1 MVVRVKCGQKGPG
14 HYAPGPFLRYN
25 DGMSLDTAA
34 VSIFIFSPYHLQRS
48 AWTALLSQQPELN
61 VRGAVG
67 MAADLVG
74 MAADLAGMAADLAGM
89 AADLAGMTAD
99 LAGHGPAAVL
109 VDVALPEPKEV
120 AELKQH
126 SAGKGLLLLV
136 DTYEADQV
144 VSLLQA
150 GAIGIMVRDS
160 RVADLVSALTAVAR
174 GEMVLP
180 ADVALQ
186 AISRLAHGRQA
197 PDSAVESLSVR
208 EKEVVS
214 LLAQGLTNKD
224 IAQTLFLSV
233 RTIEAHLRSIYGKLE
248 VSSRTEAALWAVKSG
263 FGAEIR

>member
-1 MVVRVKCGQKGPG
+1 MRGGLPPLARPVTVVSDECGKKGPG
-14 HYAPGPFLRYN
+14 HYAPGPFLSYN

-34 VSIFIFSPYHLQRS
+34 VPIFIFSPYHLQRS
-48 AWTALLSQQPELN
+48 AWTALLNQQPELN

-74 MAADLAGMAADLAGM
+74 TA
-89 AADLAGMTAD
+89 AD

-120 AELKQH
+120 AELKEH
-126 SAGKGLLLLV
+126 SAGKGLLVLV
-136 DTYEADQV
+136 DTYQPDQV

-150 GAIGIMVRDS
+150 GAIGIMARDG
-160 RVADLVSALTAVAR
+160 RVADLVSALKAVAR

-186 AISRLAHGRQA
+186 AISRLAHGRQT
-197 PDSAVESLSVR
+197 PDSAVESLSER

-233 RTIEAHLRSIYGKLE
+233 RTIEAHLRSIYGKLA
-248 VSSRTEAALWAVKSG
+248 VGSRTEAALWAVKSG

>member
-1 MVVRVKCGQKGPG
+1 MRGGLPPLARPVTVVSDECGKKGPG

-25 DGMSLDTAA
+25 DGMSLDTAD
-34 VSIFIFSPYHLQRS
+34 VPIFIFSPYHLQRS
-48 AWTALLSQQPELN
+48 AWMALLSQQPELN
-61 VRGAVG
+61 VRGAFG
-67 MAADLVG
+67 TA
-74 MAADLAGMAADLAGM
+74 
-89 AADLAGMTAD
+89 AD
-99 LAGHGPAAVL
+99 LAGHGPVAVL

-126 SAGKGLLLLV
+126 SAGKGLLVLV
-136 DTYEADQV
+136 DTYQADQV

-150 GAIGIMVRDS
+150 GAIGIMARDG
-160 RVADLVSALTAVAR
+160 RVADLVSALKAVAR

-186 AISRLAHGRQA
+186 AISRLAHGRQT
-197 PDSAVESLSVR
+197 PDSAVESLSER

-233 RTIEAHLRSIYGKLE
+233 RTIEAHLRSIYGKLA
-248 VSSRTEAALWAVKSG
+248 VGSRTEAALWAVKSG